1 MREMAP
7 RLRYDR
13 RMALNVDIGWH
24 SVRGPRDDNE
34 DFAAAQEAAAHEA
47 HRGLVAAIADGVST
61 GGRGREAAQTTVM
74 CLVQDYFGTPHTWDT
89 SVALDRL
96 IGAQNAW
103 LAASNRRSAQGA
115 MTTLTALVLRGHSYT
130 LAHVGDTR
138 AWLLRAGEWSQLTT
152 DHVFDHP
159 DMKSRLTRAIGLDDH
174 VRVDYLT
181 GDLQADDVFVLT
193 TDGVHGHLGA
203 KALGQLAASARHDA
217 QAASQAMVEAALK
230 AGGWDNASAL
240 VIHVSELAAVRLEDV
255 LLGARQLTVP
265 GRLKVGDTLDA
276 FTITALVAD
285 TGVHRLY
292 QARDS
297 ASGELVAI
305 KTLHESRAGDVQE
318 RAMLA
323 HEAWLGL
330 RLGEQGVAGA
340 SGTVGG
346 TGGGF
351 IGVREP
357 RAPSAFYA
365 VFDWQPGSTLEQ
377 LLAQRQAFSVP
388 QVVEGAIAVARALG
402 RLHRQGVIHRD
413 IKPGNL
419 HLGEDG
425 RWRIL
430 DLGVAVSGQES
441 ALDRTLHAGTPSY
454 MNPEQWEVPEGE
466 TVADARSDLF
476 ALGATLYQWLTGH
489 LPYGEVE
496 PYQLARFRRDPRAPS
511 RLRPDVPMWLDHV
524 VMRAV
529 ARDARQRFETAEE
542 FVLALER
549 GAARALERP
558 APTPY
563 FSRDPAGVW
572 KAALVASAALNL
584 LLIFWLLF
592 LPR

>member
-1 MREMAP
+1 MQGKPGR
-7 RLRYDR
+7 RGYDR
-13 RMALNVDIGWH
+13 RMALDVDIGWH

-34 DFAAAQEAAAHEA
+34 DFAAAQEAAPHEA

-74 CLVQDYFGTPHTWDT
+74 CLVQDYFGTPPTWDT

-103 LAASNRRSAQGA
+103 LAAGNRRQSRGA

-138 AWLLRAGEWSQLTT
+138 AWLLRGGEWSQLTN

-159 DMKSRLTRAIGLDDH
+159 DMKSRLTRAVGLDDH

-181 GDLQADDVFVLT
+181 GDLQAGDVFVLT
-193 TDGVHGHLGA
+193 TDGVHGALAA
-203 KALGQLAASARHDA
+203 KALGVMAAEARGNA
-217 QAASQAMVEAALK
+217 QAACQAMVDAALR
-230 AGGWDNASAL
+230 AGSWDNASAL
-240 VIHVSELAAVRLEDV
+240 VIHVRGLAAVRLEDV
-255 LLGARQLTVP
+255 LLGARQLPVP
-265 GRLKVGDTLDA
+265 GRLKVGESLDRY
-276 FTITALVAD
+276 TVTALVAD

-292 QARDS
+292 QARDN
-297 ASGELVAI
+297 ATGELVAL
-305 KTLHESRAGDVQE
+305 KTLHESRAGDAQE

-330 RLGEQGVAGA
+330 RLGEQGAAGA
-340 SGTVGG
+340 DS
-346 TGGGF
+346 GF

-365 VFDWQPGSTLEQ
+365 VFDWQAGSTLEQ

-388 QVVEGAIAVARALG
+388 QVVEGAIAVGKALG

-454 MNPEQWEVPEGE
+454 MNPEQWEVPEGQA
-466 TVADARSDLF
+466 VADARSDLY

-496 PYQLARFRRDPRAPS
+496 PYQLARFRRDPRPPS

-549 GAARALERP
+549 GAARPLERP
-558 APTPY
+558 AATPY
-563 FSRDPAGVW
+563 FSRDPAGIW
-572 KAALVASAALNL
+572 KAALAASAALNL
-584 LLIFWLLF
+584 LLLFWLLF